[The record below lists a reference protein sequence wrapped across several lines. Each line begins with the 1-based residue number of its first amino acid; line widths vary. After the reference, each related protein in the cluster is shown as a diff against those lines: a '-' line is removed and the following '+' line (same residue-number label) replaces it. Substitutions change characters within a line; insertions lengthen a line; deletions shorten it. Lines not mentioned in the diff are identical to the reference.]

1 MDLSSE
7 DVKKIIS
14 EGSKTVG
21 ELLLKSYKNTINQEG
36 VRAFNEAIQ
45 IGIQNTVSSLYDADV
60 DDMNIICIL
69 NKYWGI
75 NRDEAI
81 KLIAFEKKNAPVR
94 ELKTYLKLN
103 GYSSK
108 EIIEF
113 VRINGSKIR
122 HHNELWALKKD
133 PEKLKNELEKL

>member
-81 KLIAFEKKNAPVR
+81 KLIAFEKKLLR
-94 ELKTYLKLN
+94 
-103 GYSSK
+103 
-108 EIIEF
+108 
-113 VRINGSKIR
+113 
-122 HHNELWALKKD
+122 
-133 PEKLKNELEKL
+133 

>member
-45 IGIQNTVSSLYDADV
+45 IGIQNTVSSLY
-60 DDMNIICIL
+60 
-69 NKYWGI
+69 
-75 NRDEAI
+75 
-81 KLIAFEKKNAPVR
+81 
-94 ELKTYLKLN
+94 YLSN
-103 GYSSK
+103 DTV
-108 EIIEF
+108 I
-113 VRINGSKIR
+113 
-122 HHNELWALKKD
+122 
-133 PEKLKNELEKL
+133 